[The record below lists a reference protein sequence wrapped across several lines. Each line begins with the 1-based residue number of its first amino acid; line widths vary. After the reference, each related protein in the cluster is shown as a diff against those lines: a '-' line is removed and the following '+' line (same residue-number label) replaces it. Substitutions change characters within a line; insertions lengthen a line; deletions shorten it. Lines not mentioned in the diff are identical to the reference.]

1 MKIVLTGGFTGGHFY
16 PLIAVAEALRDLS
29 RERRILE
36 PTLYFMSPNPYDQE
50 ALFENKI
57 IFVKCSA
64 GKVRRYFSLLN
75 VLDVFKTLW
84 GTVSACITLFSIYP
98 DVVIS
103 KGGFTSVPVTLAAN
117 ILRIPVIIHE
127 SDAKPGR
134 ANLFAAKRA
143 YRIAISYESS
153 RSYFGKSV
161 QERIAL
167 TGIPIRKELVLAGAT
182 PGGAEAFVLDPSVP
196 TILILGGS
204 SGSKTI
210 NDVVLLALPELTSV
224 ANVIHQTGKANFQ
237 EVQSLSTLELQ
248 KTPHAH
254 RYHVFPYLNMLTMRK
269 AAGAATVVISR
280 AGSTAIAEISLW
292 KKPAI
297 LIPIPESVSHDQ
309 RTNAYAFAHTG
320 GATVL
325 EEANLTPHVLVSEV
339 KRIALNPS
347 VAEHMAQMST
357 GFANPDAAR
366 ILADEALAIGLSHE
380 PQEQV

>member
-1 MKIVLTGGFTGGHFY
+1 MKIVLTGGATGGHFY
-16 PLIAVAEALRDLS
+16 PLVAVAEALRDLS
-29 RERRILE
+29 HERRILE

-57 IFVKCSA
+57 IFVQCSA
-64 GKVRRYFSLLN
+64 GKVRRYFSFLN
-75 VLDVFKTLW
+75 LLDVFKTLW
-84 GTVSACITLFSIYP
+84 GTLSACITLFQIYP

-103 KGGFTSVPVTLAAN
+103 KGGYTSVPVTIAAN

-134 ANLFAAKRA
+134 ANLFASKRA

-153 RSYFGKSV
+153 RSYFPKKV
-161 QERIAL
+161 QDRIAL

-182 PGGAEAFVLDPSVP
+182 TGGAEEFVLDSTVP

-210 NDVVLLALPELTSV
+210 NEVVLLALPELTDV
-224 ANVIHQTGKANFQ
+224 ANVIHQTGKVNFE
-237 EVQSLSTLELQ
+237 EVRSLSTLVLQ
-248 KTPHAH
+248 KAQHPS

-269 AAGAATVVISR
+269 AAGVATVVISR

-339 KRIALNPS
+339 KRIALDPA
-347 VAEHMAQMST
+347 VASHMAQMST
-357 GFANPDAAR
+357 GFANPDSAR
-366 ILADEALAIGLSHE
+366 ILADEALSIGLSHE
-380 PQEQV
+380 PEGHV